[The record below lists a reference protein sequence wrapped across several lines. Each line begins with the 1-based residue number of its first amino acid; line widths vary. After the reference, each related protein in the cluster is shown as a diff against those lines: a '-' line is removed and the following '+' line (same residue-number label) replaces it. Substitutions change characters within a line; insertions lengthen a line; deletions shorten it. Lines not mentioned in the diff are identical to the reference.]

1 MAGRRLS
8 PRHSVRMLQPIPG
21 SDELLSAV
29 KEALGSQRLPLIIG
43 IDGRLESG
51 KTRLAAWLWWEL
63 GIPVVHS
70 DGFIIRETDLL
81 EWRYGDLGSV
91 IHSLFDTKRSMIVE
105 GVCLCQALQPLDLDP
120 NFLVRLENES
130 GPEPSLHEPTLD
142 YMREFRPSENADFR
156 LT

>member
-1 MAGRRLS
+1 
-8 PRHSVRMLQPIPG
+8 MLQPIPG

-70 DGFIIRETDLL
+70 DGFTQRSVSRATFLL
-81 EWRYGDLGSV
+81 YSAGSGG
-91 IHSLFDTKRSMIVE
+91 TR
-105 GVCLCQALQPLDLDP
+105 G
-120 NFLVRLENES
+120 
-130 GPEPSLHEPTLD
+130 T
-142 YMREFRPSENADFR
+142 
-156 LT
+156 